1 MTRAAVRMRLPGI
14 SVKTTTSTTRTRPNK
29 VRGADG
35 VDWGSAESGQECQP
49 KAGTACNIRASS
61 SHSPRRAEQVI
72 GMRRAHPHAVLVLS
86 TLARSAAQARDLI
99 AVGGTNVRGTVT
111 IAASASRP
119 GRCVGG
125 QLGFGSLQPWRE
137 VMCG

>member
-1 MTRAAVRMRLPGI
+1 MGGLGFRGVRPR
-14 SVKTTTSTTRTRPNK
+14 V
-29 VRGADG
+29 
-35 VDWGSAESGQECQP
+35 SAEGRYRVQHTCKFEP
-49 KAGTACNIRASS
+49 LT
-61 SHSPRRAEQVI
+61 RRAEQVI